1 MTIRERILAAMRWE
15 EPDRVPLTVY
25 DWMLPRGGTE
35 RGLREAGVGLIVR
48 LPAHRVEHR
57 QVEILSRE
65 HWERG
70 RKFIRRTIRTP
81 VGEVSQLLEP
91 DPAYETSNWI
101 HEHFIKSPE
110 DYRVME
116 AYVQD
121 PVYRDNREAIRE
133 AVRRVGEDGI
143 VFVRVAKS
151 PIQEILY
158 QMMGIEQFAVD
169 FHEHRDRLDSL
180 HACLVKRYQD
190 LYAFAAE
197 SPADILQLGDNI
209 SADVVGVERFRSY
222 LMPEYVKLSQAMAG
236 TGKLL
241 AVHMDGRLKG
251 LVPEIAEA
259 KFDIMEAMTPPPMGD
274 VSVREARAA
283 WPGKA
288 LWINFTSPIHLQP
301 PAVIEAHT
309 RQLLAEAG
317 SRKGFAVSVTED
329 APVEA
334 LEQSLAVIARVLAEG

>member
-1 MTIRERILAAMRWE
+1 MTIRERILAAMRWQ

-25 DWMLPRGGTE
+25 DWMLPRGQTE
-35 RGLREAGVGLIVR
+35 RALREAGVGLIVR
-48 LPAHRVEHR
+48 LPPHRVEHR
-57 QVEILSRE
+57 QVEIVSRE
-65 HWERG
+65 YWERG

-81 VGEVSQLLEP
+81 VGELSQLLEP

-101 HEHFIKSPE
+101 HEHFIKTPE

-116 AYVQD
+116 YYVQD
-121 PVYRDNREAIRE
+121 PVYRDNLDAIRE

-158 QMMGIEQFAVD
+158 QMTGIEQFAVD
-169 FHEHRDRLDSL
+169 FHEHRDRIDAL
-180 HACLVKRYQD
+180 HACMAKRYED

-197 SPADILQLGDNI
+197 SSADILQLGDNI
-209 SADVVGVERFRSY
+209 SADVVGVERFRRY
-222 LMPEYVKLSQAMAG
+222 LMPEYVKLSQALAG

-251 LVPEIAEA
+251 LVPEIGAA
-259 KFDIMEAMTPPPMGD
+259 RFDIMEAMTPPPMGD

-283 WPGKA
+283 WPDKA
-288 LWINFTSPIHLQP
+288 LWINFTSSVHLQP
-301 PAVIEAHT
+301 PAAIEAHT
-309 RQLLAEAG
+309 RQLLAEACG
-317 SRKGFAVSVTED
+317 RKGFAVSVTED
-329 APVEA
+329 APVAA
-334 LEQSLAVIARVLAEG
+334 LEQSLAVIARVLGEG